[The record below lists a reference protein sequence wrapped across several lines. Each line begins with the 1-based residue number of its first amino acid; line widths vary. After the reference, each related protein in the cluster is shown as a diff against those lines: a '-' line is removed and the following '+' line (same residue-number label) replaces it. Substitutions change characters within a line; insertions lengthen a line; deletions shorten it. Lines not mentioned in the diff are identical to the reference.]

1 MNGTTPVVVGA
12 PLAGGPSTP
21 ALVAAVS
28 DAGGLGFLASGYR
41 SGREVRDEIAALREL
56 TDRPFGLNLFVPS
69 RPPVDDAAVRAYAE
83 RIQPEARRYGV
94 ELGEPRWSDD
104 GWDEKLE
111 IALDERPHAVSF
123 TFGPPPADVVAA
135 LHEQE
140 IRAWGTV
147 TSVEEARVAVA
158 AGVDTLVVQGADAG
172 GHRALF
178 VDDDAE
184 PVPLLQLLAEVAAA
198 VDLPLVA
205 AGGIADGRS
214 LAAALAA
221 GAVAGQ
227 IGTALMLTPEA
238 GTSAAHREAIAR
250 GGTTKLTRAFTGRTA
265 RGIINRFL
273 TEFSSTAPAAYPQVH
288 YLTGPLRAAARAAGD
303 PEVLNLWAG
312 ESFHLAEA
320 APAGELVRRW
330 IAAAG

>member
-1 MNGTTPVVVGA
+1 MTPLVVGA

-41 SGREVRDEIAALREL
+41 SGRDVRDEIAALRGL

-83 RIQPEARRYGV
+83 RIRPEARHYGV

-104 GWDEKLE
+104 GWEEKLE
-111 IALDERPHAVSF
+111 LALDERPHAVSF

-147 TSVEEARVAVA
+147 TSVEEARVAAA
-158 AGVDTLVVQGADAG
+158 AGVDTLVVQGAEAG

-205 AGGIADGRS
+205 AAVSPTDARSRQRWPRVPSQGRS
-214 LAAALAA
+214 EPPSCSR
-221 GAVAGQ
+221 Q
-227 IGTALMLTPEA
+227 RP
-238 GTSAAHREAIAR
+238 AR
-250 GGTTKLTRAFTGRTA
+250 VRRTGER
-265 RGIINRFL
+265 L
-273 TEFSSTAPAAYPQVH
+273 P
-288 YLTGPLRAAARAAGD
+288 AAARQ
-303 PEVLNLWAG
+303 
-312 ESFHLAEA
+312 S
-320 APAGELVRRW
+320 
-330 IAAAG
+330 